1 MGKRDIL
8 VVSLL
13 ALVCVV
19 GCIPEKRVVW
29 SPDGT
34 RALVRLG
41 GNRLFVLEGPDLKPR
56 DLGIRAYGA
65 EWLPDGRRAVA
76 TLIEEHAAWDSLAP
90 SLSADDRGKVVDAA
104 KKLADAVMAFAGP
117 IDQFKADD
125 LLPKDGAVVAAALV
139 CLRDTGSAELKA
151 KVGKDWQD
159 LKEIKAAV
167 CQVVVIDTAVE
178 RGAEARESLG
188 SVLSVLPG
196 KEHDNL
202 LAQDVRPFVAPNG
215 RAVALLLPRPE
226 QALSK
231 TQPAFAVAVCTI
243 DPPGVLRV
251 LDEQVGHAA
260 AWNADGAQ
268 LAYFMYKGEPPV
280 PGEDEVWTRLG
291 TLVTR
296 DVVYEDSGG
305 LAAEQPGVRER
316 AGVLFQSFAGLQYA
330 PDGSLLFA
338 AVEATLPGTE
348 ADMPQGWRLF
358 RWDPK
363 YPKVVTHVLPAA
375 AVRAFDAP
383 SSVAWFF
390 AVSADGRWV
399 LLAGDEDEKH
409 KQYLY
414 DLHTGKCSV
423 LEGIASNY
431 RGIAPT
437 WRSAD
442 EITAVVVPGDERGS
456 ANRNELVLIKLGAD
470 GKPTWSRCLS
480 GDWPD
485 EWVKDWFELKTP
497 ASQPT
502 TQPTE

>member
-13 ALVCVV
+13 ALVSAV

-34 RALVRLG
+34 RALVRMG
-41 GNRLFVLEGPDLKPR
+41 GNRLFVLEGPELTPR
-56 DLGIRAYGA
+56 DLGVRAYGA
-65 EWLPDGRRAVA
+65 DWLPDGRRAVA
-76 TLIEEHAAWDSLAP
+76 TVIEEHATWDSLAP

-104 KKLADAVMAFAGP
+104 KKLADAIMAFEGP
-117 IDQFKADD
+117 IDQFKTED
-125 LLPKDGAVVAAALV
+125 LLPKDGAVAAAAVV
-139 CLRDTGSAELKA
+139 CMRDTASDELKT
-151 KVGKDWQD
+151 KVGEDWQD

-167 CQVVVIDTAVE
+167 CRVVVIDTAAE
-178 RGAEARESLG
+178 GGAEAAESLG
-188 SVLSVLPG
+188 SVLYTLPG
-196 KEHDNL
+196 QEKDEL

-226 QALSK
+226 HALSK
-231 TQPAFAVAVCTI
+231 TQPAFALAICTV
-243 DPPGVLRV
+243 DPPGVLRIV
-251 LDEQVGHAA
+251 DEKVGYEV

-268 LAYFMYKGEPPV
+268 LAYFMYKGEAPPS
-280 PGEDEVWTRLG
+280 GKDEDEARLG

-338 AVEATLPGTE
+338 AVEATLPATP

-358 RWDPK
+358 RWDPN
-363 YPKVVTHVLPAA
+363 YPRVVTHVLPAA
-375 AVRAFDAP
+375 AVRVFDAP

-390 AVSADGRWV
+390 AVSPDGRRV

-414 DLHTGKCSV
+414 DLHSGEWTV
-423 LEGIASNY
+423 LEGIASNVH
-431 RGIAPT
+431 GIAPT
-437 WRSAD
+437 WRGAA

-456 ANRNELVLIKLGAD
+456 ANRNELVLIKLGDD
-470 GKPTWSRCLS
+470 GKPTSSRCLS
-480 GDWPD
+480 RDWPD
-485 EWVKDWFELKTP
+485 EWVKDWFEVKEP
-497 ASQPT
+497 ASQPA

>member
-1 MGKRDIL
+1 MAKRDIL

-13 ALVCVV
+13 ALVGAV

-29 SPDGT
+29 SPDGE
-34 RALVRLG
+34 RALVRMG
-41 GNRLFVLEGPDLKPR
+41 GNRLFLLEGPELKPR

-65 EWLPDGRRAVA
+65 DWLPDGRRAVA
-76 TLIEEHAAWDSLAP
+76 TVTEEHATWDSLAP
-90 SLSADDRGKVVDAA
+90 NLSAADRERVVQAA
-104 KKLADAVMAFAGP
+104 KKLADAVMAFEGP
-117 IDQFKADD
+117 LDQFEAEDF
-125 LLPKDGAVVAAALV
+125 LPEDGAVAAAALV
-139 CLRDTGSAELKA
+139 CLRDTASAELKT
-151 KVGKDWQD
+151 KVGEKWGELKDV
-159 LKEIKAAV
+159 KAAV
-167 CQVVVIDTAVE
+167 CRLVVLDTAAK
-178 RGAEARESLG
+178 GGGPEAPESLG

-196 KEHDNL
+196 REHDKL
-202 LAQDVRPFVAPNG
+202 LAQDVRPFVAPHG
-215 RAVALLLPRPE
+215 RVAALLVPRPE

-231 TQPAFAVAVCTI
+231 TQPAFALALCSL
-243 DPPGVLRV
+243 DPPGVIRIV
-251 LDEQVGHAA
+251 DEHVGYAV
-260 AWNADGAQ
+260 AWNADGGQ
-268 LAYFMYKGEPPV
+268 LAYFMYKGEPP
-280 PGEDEVWTRLG
+280 PFGKDEDEARLG

-296 DVVYEDSGG
+296 DVVYEDRGG
-305 LAAEQPGVRER
+305 LAAEQAGVRER

-358 RWDPK
+358 RWAPT

-390 AVSADGRWV
+390 AVSPDGKRV
-399 LLAGDEDEKH
+399 LLAGDEDETH

-414 DLHTGKCSV
+414 DLHTGECTV
-423 LEGIASNY
+423 LEGIASNF

-437 WRSAD
+437 WRSAG

-470 GKPTWSRCLS
+470 GKPTSSRCLS
-480 GDWPD
+480 RDWPD
-485 EWVKDWFELKTP
+485 EWVKDWFEVKKP

-502 TQPTE
+502 E